1 MKRILVVIL
10 GALFLLPISGK
21 AQLKTERPAISFQKL
36 LTYGANP
43 IGLVSG
49 AFMNS
54 EKINMRQSY
63 SFMMSRFNGHTINQ
77 AMYLNTMRYQISE
90 PLTLSLQWGYLL
102 NQPFSKLNS
111 FQPNI
116 PMQNGFF
123 LSNAKLEYKLGDHS
137 KFQMEFNRYPGGY
150 YSPFQYDTWPY

>member
-1 MKRILVVIL
+1 MKRVLVVIL
-10 GALFLLPISGK
+10 GVLFLLPISGK
-21 AQLKTERPAISFQKL
+21 AQLKTSQPAISFQKL
-36 LTYGANP
+36 LTYGTDP

-49 AFMNS
+49 ALLNP
-54 EKINMRQSY
+54 EKFSMRQSY
-63 SFMMSRFNGHTINQ
+63 SFMVSRLNGHTINQ
-77 AMYLNTMRYQISE
+77 AMYLNTMQYKISE

-102 NQPFSKLNS
+102 NQPFSKLNN

-116 PMQNGFF
+116 PMQNGLF

-150 YSPFQYDTWPY
+150 YSPFLYNDWPY